1 MKKILGIVSLII
13 VVIFSFAACNNN
25 EQKENNNNNS
35 IVENNQQQ
43 GNNQQQDNNVVEN
56 NNNSENT
63 NIVPFFSGE
72 VITEPMNQ
80 EFNVASA
87 LNNIAEVSNLPESTK
102 LSEAE
107 INEEFDFKNFSG
119 LQKEIRSVVT
129 DKEIREIVIV
139 KIGENDHSMPLFQLM
154 TARMMKLKEKYEE
167 NEEIT
172 AILNNNENY
181 VLKQQGGILISILA
195 KNAKEIETKI
205 QEEF

>member
-195 KNAKEIETKI
+195 KNDKEIE
-205 QEEF
+205 